1 MQKLTRTLC
10 VSLTRFSRFF
20 AAFSS
25 ALCLATSGAGCPGAW
40 LCGHVCLKWC
50 GLREAY
56 IWKEHAQTLHETLL
70 RPRRRV
76 EIPFQPCPCPWWVC
90 SVVLGHS

>member
-50 GLREAY
+50 GSIHLEGARTDIARD
-56 IWKEHAQTLHETLL
+56 TFETEETRRNPIPAVSVPLVGLL
-70 RPRRRV
+70 GGV
-76 EIPFQPCPCPWWVC
+76 G
-90 SVVLGHS
+90 S